1 MAVATVPVLGGTTLP
16 APKEQPYRRIY
27 RGGTL
32 IMADGSIVHD
42 LVDATARH
50 LFRLEFVYLTATQLG
65 TVQTAWDAIKNTTA
79 TYVSIRNTSH
89 TVTRPDG
96 AELEIVPVVTAGGD
110 IKFNVTMEL
119 IEDS

>member
-1 MAVATVPVLGGTTLP
+1 MAVATVPTLGATTLP
-16 APKEQPYRRIY
+16 VPKEQSYTLTY

-32 IMADGSIVHD
+32 AMADGSIVHD

-50 LFRLEFVYLTATQLG
+50 LFRLRWELLTATELA
-65 TVQTAWDAIKNTTA
+65 TVKTAYAGVKDATA
-79 TYVSIRNTSH
+79 SYKSIENVTY

-96 AELEIVPVVTAGGD
+96 GEMTVDPVVTAAGD
-110 IKFNVTMEL
+110 VKFNVTIEL